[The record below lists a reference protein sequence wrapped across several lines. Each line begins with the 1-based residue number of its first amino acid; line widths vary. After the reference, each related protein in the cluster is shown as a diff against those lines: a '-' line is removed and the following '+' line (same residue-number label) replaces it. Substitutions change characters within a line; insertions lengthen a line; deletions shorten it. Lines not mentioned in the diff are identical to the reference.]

1 MSPRLFSFT
10 ACLLLIASAASCA
23 AQRRSH
29 RHEGVPNWDAYA
41 GYSYVFK
48 APGGTGGGASGW
60 DASLKMP
67 VLFPMLGI
75 KGDVSGFNS
84 KGGGPDVSTKQ
95 MFFLLGPQVSLH
107 ISTSTIFVHGMVGS
121 AHLSSS
127 VMPSASTFAMA
138 VGGGLDAGMSRHL
151 AWRVTG
157 DFYNT
162 HYKSGGN
169 TLSNIT
175 NSPTRFSTGPVF
187 RF

>member
-1 MSPRLFSFT
+1 MSPRPFCF
-10 ACLLLIASAASCA
+10 AAILLLFAVASTCS
-23 AQRRSH
+23 AQHRSH
-29 RHEGVPNWDAYA
+29 KGEGVPNWDAYA

-48 APGGTGGGASGW
+48 APGGSGGGASGW

-67 VLFPMLGI
+67 VLFPILGI
-75 KGDVSGFNS
+75 KADVSGFNS
-84 KGGGPDVSTKQ
+84 TSGPDLSTKQ

-127 VMPSASTFAMA
+127 AIPSKSTFAMA
-138 VGGGLDAGMSRHL
+138 VGAGLDAGMSRHL

-157 DFYNT
+157 DYYNT
-162 HYKSGGN
+162 HYSSGGD
-169 TLSNIT
+169 TLNKIT
-175 NSPTRFSTGPVF
+175 NSPTRFSTGPVL